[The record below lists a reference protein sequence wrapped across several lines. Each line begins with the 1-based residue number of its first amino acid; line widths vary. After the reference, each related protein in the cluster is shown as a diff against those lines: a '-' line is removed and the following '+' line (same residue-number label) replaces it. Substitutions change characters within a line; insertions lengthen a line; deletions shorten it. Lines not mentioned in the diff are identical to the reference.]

1 VNSLPQLRRW
11 LRKATKL
18 GHLRLQSW
26 CSQSQAAQVVNQP
39 TRNKRRKHREGYI
52 MLECKNPSSSL
63 SGLIFQSPSL
73 RKTFSL
79 RIILTT
85 MQWSYLVSSKG
96 FSVHNVLVDTSS
108 AADIIFAKAFRQMQE
123 PDDKIYD
130 ATHPLCGF
138 GGRQIVTLGKI
149 TMPVTFRYVN
159 NTRIEQVVFDM
170 LIWSIHTMQ
179 SLVEGRLMLSKQYST
194 QHTSA

>member
-1 VNSLPQLRRW
+1 
-11 LRKATKL
+11 
-18 GHLRLQSW
+18 
-26 CSQSQAAQVVNQP
+26 VNQP